1 MAKASTELELLVA
14 KIQKQLAP
22 RAEVLHD
29 VKLPGRESG
38 VMRQIDV
45 LVRERVG
52 QYEIQIV
59 VDCKDYKTPVDV
71 KGVEEFDGLLRD
83 VGAQKGVLVCPKGF
97 TAAAKT
103 RAEKL
108 QIELYSPFDT
118 DPHKWQVKNVAIPAI
133 CDFRSARMS
142 FGFSS
147 SAPVPFKLAGDFF
160 ASSMVFDGEG
170 REIGT
175 TLQVAA
181 EKWDSGQ
188 FPSDAGAHENLNIF
202 DAPTVFIDN
211 GYEPPLRMRIPV
223 DLTVSL
229 LVERHLYYGPLPVP
243 RISGFLD
250 QFSGKV
256 ITNAFT
262 FGLLDAEEVER
273 DWLKLSS
280 VADAPVRPVIT
291 VSGLYAWTD

>member
-1 MAKASTELELLVA
+1 LTKDSRALEQLVA

-22 RAEVLHD
+22 RADVLHD

-59 VDCKDYKTPVDV
+59 IDCKDHKKPVNV

-142 FGFSS
+142 FRFSS
-147 SAPVPFKLAGDFF
+147 SASAPIRLAGDCY
-160 ASSMVFDGEG
+160 ASSMVFDGEKK
-170 REIGT
+170 EIGT
-175 TLQVAA
+175 ALQVATK
-181 EKWDSGQ
+181 KWDSGQ

-202 DAPTVFIDN
+202 EASTVFINN

-223 DLTVSL
+223 DITVSL
-229 LVERHLYYGPLPVP
+229 LVERHLYYGPLPIP

-280 VADAPVRPVIT
+280 VEDAPVRPVIT
-291 VSGLYAWTD
+291 MSGLYVWAN